1 MAAFFFINLLY
12 FTYFF
17 AGVKKSI
24 HTSKKVGHDVF
35 KRENPKLRE
44 GGANNTK
51 RNLET
56 FSDVVVRKT
65 LNGAKNKRL
74 KNEDFQGIRRRRL

>member
-1 MAAFFFINLLY
+1 MAAFFINLLY

-17 AGVKKSI
+17 CWSKKEY
-24 HTSKKVGHDVF
+24 TSKKVGHDVF

>member
-1 MAAFFFINLLY
+1 M
-12 FTYFF
+12 
-17 AGVKKSI
+17 
-24 HTSKKVGHDVF
+24 F

>member
-1 MAAFFFINLLY
+1 MAAFFYQFIILY
-12 FTYFF
+12 ILFCWS
-17 AGVKKSI
+17 KKEY
-24 HTSKKVGHDVF
+24 TSKKVGHNVS

>member
-1 MAAFFFINLLY
+1 MCLSAKIQSL
-12 FTYFF
+12 
-17 AGVKKSI
+17 
-24 HTSKKVGHDVF
+24 
-35 KRENPKLRE
+35 